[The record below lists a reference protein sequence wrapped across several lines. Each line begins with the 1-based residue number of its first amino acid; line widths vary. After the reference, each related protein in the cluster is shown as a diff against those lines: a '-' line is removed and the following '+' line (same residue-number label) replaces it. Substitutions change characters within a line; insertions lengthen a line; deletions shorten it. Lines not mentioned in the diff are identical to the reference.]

1 MDEKKAVDPK
11 SIGKTQPT
19 KPEPEKKIA
28 KEEDDTPAYQEMV
41 LFYLSTGIKTLLIAW
56 CITIISLAYIKLP
69 ESKWW
74 VADQRIDATYAAGV
88 LGGLLGSLGV
98 TVANAGKKKDER
110 NSASAKREIDE
121 LKKTLAEL
129 AKNQQ
134 YQTIRVITPLKIEGA
149 EVVKYDPITGKE
161 IDTQSGKLK

>member
-1 MDEKKAVDPK
+1 MAEP
-11 SIGKTQPT
+11 QPPT
-19 KPEPEKKIA
+19 KEGKQKQQTKLELKKQA
-28 KEEDDTPAYQEMV
+28 GKEEDDMTGYQEMV
-41 LFYLSTGIKTLLIAW
+41 LFYLTSGIKTLLIAW

-110 NSASAKREIDE
+110 NNASAKKEIDE
-121 LKKTLAEL
+121 LKKALTEL
-129 AKNQQ
+129 SNAQQ
-134 YQTIRVITPLKIEGA
+134 YQTIRVVTPLRIEGA
-149 EVVKYDPITGKE
+149 EVIKPE
-161 IDTQSGKLK
+161 EPQP